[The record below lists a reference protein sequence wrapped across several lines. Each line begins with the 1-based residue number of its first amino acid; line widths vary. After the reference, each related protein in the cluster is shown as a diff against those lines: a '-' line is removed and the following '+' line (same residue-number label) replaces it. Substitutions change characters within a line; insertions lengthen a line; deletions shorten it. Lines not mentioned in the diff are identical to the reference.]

1 MLRFARVGGIATLLA
16 LVLAAQVVIPAAAA
30 GPGSGRPDA
39 AIRFTAYRSPFG
51 HYPHGSRW
59 LGHDIYNTTAR
70 GQTKRM
76 TAMGVY
82 ERGTRMVFSVAIAN
96 NGGTDRFHVKASGS
110 GSWQVRFYA
119 GGRDITTAVVEG
131 TYRTPVVAPGET
143 FKIRAK
149 VRLGGFGT
157 SVMRHVLVSSVSAP
171 QRQDAVRLRVRYS
184 TCGC

>member
-1 MLRFARVGGIATLLA
+1 MLGFTRVGGIATFLA
-16 LVLAAQVVIPAAAA
+16 LTVAAVAVIPAVAA
-30 GPGSGRPDA
+30 GPDAGRPDA

-51 HYPHGSRW
+51 HYPNGSRW
-59 LGHDIYNTTAR
+59 LGQDIYNATAR

-82 ERGTRMVFSVAIAN
+82 ERDTRMVFSVAIAN
-96 NGGTDRFHVKASGS
+96 NGGTDRFRVMASGS
-110 GSWQVRFYA
+110 GRWRVRYFA
-119 GGRDITTAVVEG
+119 GGHDITAAVVAG
-131 TYRTPVVAPGET
+131 TYRTPVLAPGEI

-149 VRLGGFGT
+149 VRLGRSGT

-171 QRQDAVRLRVRYS
+171 QRQDAVRLRVDYS